1 MELHADS
8 KWGNKFYA
16 NLSRDLAEALPNV
29 KSFSETNLKYMKY
42 FYKLYSAS
50 VNRPQVGDDLRN
62 IVSVFA
68 KREDVEYFIHL
79 ANYEEVSGNDYNLSV
94 STHC

>member
-1 MELHADS
+1 
-8 KWGNKFYA
+8 
-16 NLSRDLAEALPNV
+16 
-29 KSFSETNLKYMKY
+29 MKY

-68 KREDVEYFIHL
+68 KREDAE
-79 ANYEEVSGNDYNLSV
+79 YNL
-94 STHC
+94 

>member
-1 MELHADS
+1 M
-8 KWGNKFYA
+8 
-16 NLSRDLAEALPNV
+16 
-29 KSFSETNLKYMKY
+29 KS

-50 VNRPQVGDDLRN
+50 VNRPLVGDDLRN